1 MSVIVNSTPGF
12 PTREPLAVLLL
23 LYRCTTVLSAVQVLD
38 PASMLTVRKV
48 ENVSTGANNKPRLTI
63 VIQECGEL

>member
-1 MSVIVNSTPGF
+1 MRHPI
-12 PTREPLAVLLL
+12 
-23 LYRCTTVLSAVQVLD
+23 LSAFLFGATNFVMLTCDFSAVRLQVLD
-38 PASMLTVRKV
+38 PASMLTVRKI

>member
-1 MSVIVNSTPGF
+1 MFSVSYLVTPSVYDWG
-12 PTREPLAVLLL
+12 TAA
-23 LYRCTTVLSAVQVLD
+23 TVQVLD